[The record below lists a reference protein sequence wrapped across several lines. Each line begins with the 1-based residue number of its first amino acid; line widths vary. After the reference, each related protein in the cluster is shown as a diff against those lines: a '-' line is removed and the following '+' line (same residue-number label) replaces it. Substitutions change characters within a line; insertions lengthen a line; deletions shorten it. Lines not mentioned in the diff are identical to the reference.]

1 MPNILYMCVYR
12 YKQKGRDFS
21 DCFLI
26 FLGGPLVFW
35 SSLVAWSF
43 GVVVLWSPGPLVP
56 WSSLV
61 PYSSGLVVL

>member
-43 GVVVLWSPGPLVP
+43 GVVVLWSPGPL
-56 WSSLV
+56 
-61 PYSSGLVVL
+61 